1 MNEIEGIVLSSID
14 YKEKSKIVYL
24 YTPYGHESIKANGS
38 KVSKNGLLAFTQ
50 TLNTVAYIKSS
61 SKFPSLI
68 EYNLVDNAFS
78 LTNSIEKMDLIPIF
92 IEIIKNIPEDS
103 DHLKTY
109 EFVKG
114 ILIEFKK
121 TTEPKKLFCIFMIKM
136 LYVFGVNP
144 ELKHC
149 ISCGSSEISYFS
161 IISGGAL
168 CYKCS
173 NKFDL
178 KNYKLWYEYY
188 YDKKAID
195 LYSDTNFN
203 KLLIDII
210 KYYEYY
216 VHLYFKINIDKKIK

>member
-38 KVSKNGLLAFTQ
+38 KVSRNGLLGFTQ
-50 TLNTVAYIKSS
+50 TLNTVTYIKSS

-78 LTNSIEKMDLIPIF
+78 LTESIEKMDLIPIF

-109 EFVKG
+109 EFVKN
-114 ILIEFKK
+114 ILFDFKK
-121 TTEPKKLFCIFMIKM
+121 TSEPKKLFCVFMIKM
-136 LYVFGVNP
+136 LYVFGVTP
-144 ELKHC
+144 ALKHC
-149 ISCGSSEISYFS
+149 ISCGSSDISFFS
-161 IISGGAL
+161 IVSGGAL
-168 CYKCS
+168 CYNCS
-173 NKFDL
+173 NKNDL
-178 KNYKLWYEYY
+178 RKYRLWYEYY
-188 YDKKAID
+188 YDKKDIY
-195 LYSDTNFN
+195 LYTDTNFN
-203 KLLIDII
+203 GFLSDII

-216 VHLYFKINIDKKIK
+216 VHLYFKFKF